1 MKQMK
6 IPVYILI
13 AAKHLLVVRCLA
25 QHQER
30 LKMASSLHQVRFAF
44 LLVPLIVLGGN
55 MCLIPR
61 RGKNDSFDCVTSK
74 SVFPSTLIPSWCRDS
89 VFARWEE

>member
-1 MKQMK
+1 MKQLK

-25 QHQER
+25 RHQER
-30 LKMASSLHQVRFAF
+30 LKMASSLHQVRFA
-44 LLVPLIVLGGN
+44 L
-55 MCLIPR
+55 CLIPR
-61 RGKNDSFDCVTSK
+61 CGKNDSFDCATSK

-89 VFARWEE
+89 LIARWEE